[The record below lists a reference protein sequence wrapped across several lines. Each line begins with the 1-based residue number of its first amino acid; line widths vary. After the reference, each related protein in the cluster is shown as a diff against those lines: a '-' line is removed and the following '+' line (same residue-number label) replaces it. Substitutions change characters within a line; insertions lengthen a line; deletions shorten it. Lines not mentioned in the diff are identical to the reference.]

1 MSEAAS
7 GVQAAPGSP
16 DPKGGAV
23 VADAFGIHVQQSPP
37 LAWLAAVAALA
48 ALVMNQV
55 LLPALNSAGN
65 RGMLREL
72 ERWGA
77 FASNLTA
84 ISSLIAFGFGF
95 TAFLRF
101 TTVIPL
107 RKRLLLAGFAGVFL
121 VAVARAML
129 LERQA
134 TTAQTVLFALGAAQV
149 LSSLVC
155 GAAAGAAHSR
165 YARIMAIVGSA
176 LAIFALLG
184 QLVQTAAQLGISLI
198 VQLRAQEVV
207 QALGETCY
215 LVLLIGLSRWVLPAG
230 LDTRSRAARMVALFL
245 LPIALGSMYLAERAL
260 QRDYA
265 LFLYHAQRVT
275 LFIDSFPRLYAVPIA
290 LALASSVA
298 AALGSHPTRKQGA
311 AGLLLLLG
319 SGFAPH
325 APGRL
330 LTSVL
335 AMILIARSLIAPER
349 STR

>member
-7 GVQAAPGSP
+7 GAKAAPGSP
-16 DPKGGAV
+16 PDPERGAV
-23 VADAFGIHVQQSPP
+23 IADTFGLHVQQSPP
-37 LAWLAAVAALA
+37 LAWLAAFAALA
-48 ALVMNQV
+48 ALVVNQV
-55 LLPALNSAGN
+55 LLPALNSAGK
-65 RGMLREL
+65 RAMLRDI

-107 RKRLLLAGFAGVFL
+107 RKRLLLAGSAGVFL

-134 TTAQTVLFALGAAQV
+134 TTAQTVLFALGAAHV

-165 YARIMAIVGSA
+165 YARVMAIAGSS

-198 VQLRAQEVV
+198 VQLRAQEIV
-207 QALGETCY
+207 QALGEVCY
-215 LVLLIGLSRWVLPAG
+215 LVLLIGMARWVLPAG
-230 LDTRSRAARMVALFL
+230 LDTRSRVSRLVALFV
-245 LPIALGSMYLAERAL
+245 LPIALGGMYLAERAL

-275 LFIDSFPRLYAVPIA
+275 LFIDTWPRLYAVPIA
-290 LALASSVA
+290 LALASSIA
-298 AALGSHPTRKQGA
+298 AAIGNNPTRKQGA

-335 AMILIARSLIAPER
+335 AMILIARSLIAQER
-349 STR
+349 R